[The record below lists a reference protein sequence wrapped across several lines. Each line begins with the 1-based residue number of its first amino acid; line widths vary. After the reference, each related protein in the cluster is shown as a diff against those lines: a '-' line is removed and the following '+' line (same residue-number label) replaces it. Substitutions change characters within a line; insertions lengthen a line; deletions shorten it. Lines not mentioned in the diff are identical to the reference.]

1 MTKEGLQKIFDCGL
15 KALADPVV
23 QEEFLFCSTTLL
35 SADSC
40 PSELKVKLSSFRCN
54 LVEETS
60 AFMKAQADLKVASD
74 ISSSITQKKFVV
86 RQQTLKYDEVKKEMV
101 ASDEKVANFKAMI
114 KDLEAQIKRLEACLA
129 TEESNREKIDEAIN
143 SIENQVTTARDGLVS
158 DLAQVSSIEGSIQ
171 AANKLVAQ
179 KKLDWDNLK
188 LSFTKFA

>member
-1 MTKEGLQKIFDCGL
+1 
-15 KALADPVV
+15 
-23 QEEFLFCSTTLL
+23 
-35 SADSC
+35 
-40 PSELKVKLSSFRCN
+40 
-54 LVEETS
+54 
-60 AFMKAQADLKVASD
+60 
-74 ISSSITQKKFVV
+74 
-86 RQQTLKYDEVKKEMV
+86 
-101 ASDEKVANFKAMI
+101 MI
-114 KDLEAQIKRLEACLA
+114 KELEAQIKRLEACLA